1 MKIAYKHI
9 IENIKERPD
18 IDDLSNKLFQLGH
31 EHEITEN
38 GIFEIEFTPN
48 RGDCL
53 SINGL
58 LRDLNLFYDVKF
70 IKEIYNDHINTLNL
84 DFTNNAINDCPNI
97 SFLKIDIEEVP
108 IAYTHELE
116 KYFIDLDIK
125 KNNFFT
131 DVSNYIAYETGQ
143 PTHCY
148 EASKIED
155 GIKLDYFEGTRK
167 FQTLL
172 DKTIEISDKN
182 LVFFND
188 KNDIVNL
195 AGVIGDQ
202 STSCSRNTKSVIIEC
217 AYFNPEAIIGKS
229 VKYSINSEAAH
240 KFERNT
246 DPNCHQYV
254 LKRFIKIVEENSKII
269 NLEIANHSFD
279 ITKDKTIDYSL
290 NQINK
295 ILGTS
300 ISEELCKNILVSF
313 GFILNETSIVIP
325 SHRHDISRI
334 NDIAEE
340 IARAIGYNNIKPK
353 RLNYLTAKE
362 DNRDKYVEN
371 KIRNLLTENGFNEV
385 INQPFVSIKNKNSIS
400 IDNPLDVSRGYL
412 RTSLKSSL
420 LDNLTFNER
429 RQKDSIKLFEIS
441 DIYSSESNASQ
452 KFLGII
458 VSGRVDK
465 NYKDFI
471 KKLDKKYLSR
481 ILNKYVNDFDS
492 NIEIIPRQDT
502 GSKSKDTITY
512 LEIPLITI
520 SGLNETNNIV
530 KKNSIDYKYK
540 PISEYPSSSR
550 DISFA
555 INDFSKLDILKDLI
569 LSYEDDLIKEVF
581 IFDYFLNSKN
591 QEIKIG
597 FRLVFQSKKSTITEI
612 QVNKI
617 MSDIITLT
625 KKINGICIPGIN

>member
-38 GIFEIEFTPN
+38 GIFEMEFTPN

-53 SINGL
+53 SLNGL

-70 IKEIYNDHINTLNL
+70 IKDIYKDHINTLNL
-84 DFTNNAINDCPNI
+84 NFINNAINDCPNI

-108 IAYTHELE
+108 KSYTQQLE
-116 KYFIDLDIK
+116 KYFIDLDVK

-131 DVSNYIAYETGQ
+131 DVSNYIAYEIGQ

-167 FQTLL
+167 FKTLL
-172 DKTIEISDKN
+172 DKTIEICDKN

-188 KNDIVNL
+188 KNDIINL

-202 STSCSRNTKSVIIEC
+202 STSCSKNTKSVIIEC
-217 AYFNPEAIIGKS
+217 AYFNPEALIGKS
-229 VKYSINSEAAH
+229 VKYSIASEAAH

-246 DPNCHQYV
+246 DPNCHQYA
-254 LKRFIKIVEENSKII
+254 LKRFIKIVEENSKIT
-269 NLEIANHSFD
+269 NLEIATHSFD
-279 ITKDKTIDYSL
+279 IPRDKTIDYSL

-295 ILGTS
+295 ILGTN
-300 ISEELCKNILVSF
+300 ISEELCRNILESF
-313 GFILNETSIVIP
+313 GFILNDTSIVIP
-325 SHRHDISRI
+325 SHRHDISCM

-340 IARAIGYNNIKPK
+340 VARAVGYNNIKTK
-353 RLNYLTAKE
+353 RLNRLIAKE
-362 DNRDKYVEN
+362 DNRDKDIEN
-371 KIRNLLTENGFNEV
+371 QIRNLLVENGFNEV

-420 LDNLTFNER
+420 LDNLIYNER

-441 DIYSSESNASQ
+441 DIYSSELDASK

-481 ILNKYVNDFDS
+481 ILNNYVDDFDL
-492 NIEIIPRQDT
+492 NVEIIPRQDT
-502 GSKSKDTITY
+502 ESKSKNTITY
-512 LEIPLITI
+512 LEIPVSDI
-520 SGLNETNNIV
+520 STLNESKNIV
-530 KKNSIDYKYK
+530 KKNSMDYKYE

-555 INDFSKLDILKDLI
+555 INDFSKLEILKNLI
-569 LSYEDDLIKEVF
+569 LSFENDLIKEVF
-581 IFDYFLNSKN
+581 IFDYFFNSKN
-591 QEIKIG
+591 QVIKIG
-597 FRLVFQSKKSTITEI
+597 FRLVFQSKKSTITEK
-612 QVNKI
+612 QVNTI
-617 MSDIITLT
+617 MDDIIDKTN
-625 KKINGICIPGIN
+625 KIDGINIPGIN